1 MEERFIQVQRTARYH
16 VLGTLEAAPEIWIAI
31 HGYGQLARYFLNNFK
46 GLEEGRCIVAPEG
59 LSRFYLDAEHAR
71 VGATWMTRE
80 DRLHEIDDHVAY
92 LDTLC
97 DELRKHAMPGARICA
112 LGFSQGVATLM
123 RWAVLGRTDINRVV
137 LWGGS
142 LPPDLDGERLKARL
156 SNAAVHL
163 VHGRNDSLVP
173 VDAMH
178 DGAQLLRRHGV
189 KSTTDTFEG
198 GHELDRIALSEALLV
213 AR

>member
-1 MEERFIQVQRTARYH
+1 MEERFIHVRRTARYH
-16 VLGTLEAAPEIWIAI
+16 VLGTLEASPEIWIAI

-59 LSRFYLDAEHAR
+59 LSRFYLDAGHAR

-92 LDTLC
+92 LDELC
-97 DELRKHAMPGARICA
+97 DELSKQAMPGARICA

-123 RWAVLGRTDINRVV
+123 RWAVLGRTDLSRIV

-163 VHGRNDSLVP
+163 VHGNGDDLVP
-173 VDAMH
+173 MEAMH

-189 KSTTDTFEG
+189 KCTTDTFDG
-198 GHELDRIALSEALLV
+198 GHELDSIALSEALTGN
-213 AR
+213 R